1 MEDALSQLD
10 TNRLIHLLKQQR
22 ELYLQLRDL
31 SDRQRALIASDSP
44 DLLLSI
50 LRDRQTLVAALV
62 RLNEQLAPYRRDWEA
77 VQATLSDDVRQQ
89 AAQLL
94 EEINDLLRNI
104 LRVDQEDGALLSARK
119 QAVAQS
125 LSEVSGGRTA
135 NAAYARQDP
144 AQGTATSADLTG

>member
-10 TNRLIHLLKQQR
+10 TNRLIHLLGQQR

-62 RLNEQLAPYRRDWEA
+62 RLNEQLTPYRRDWEA

-135 NAAYARQDP
+135 NAAYARQGP

>member
-125 LSEVSGGRTA
+125 LSDVSGGRTA
-135 NAAYARQDP
+135 NAAYARQGP
-144 AQGTATSADLTG
+144 AQGTVTSADLTG

>member
-10 TNRLIHLLKQQR
+10 TNRLIHLLGQQR
-22 ELYLQLRDL
+22 ELYLRLRDL

-62 RLNEQLAPYRRDWEA
+62 RLNEQLTPYRRDWEA

-135 NAAYARQDP
+135 NAAYARQGP

>member
-1 MEDALSQLD
+1 MEDAVSQLD
-10 TNRLIHLLKQQR
+10 TNRLIHLLGQQR
-22 ELYLQLRDL
+22 ELYLRLHDL

-62 RLNEQLAPYRRDWEA
+62 RLNEELAPYRRDWEA
-77 VQATLSDDVRQQ
+77 VQATLSDDTRQQ
-89 AAQLL
+89 AGQLL

-125 LSEVSGGRTA
+125 LSEVTGGRTA
-135 NAAYARQDP
+135 NAAYARQGR
-144 AQGTATSADLTG
+144 ARGTATSADLTG

>member
-1 MEDALSQLD
+1 MEDAVSQLD
-10 TNRLIHLLKQQR
+10 TNRLIHLLGQQR
-22 ELYLQLRDL
+22 ELYLRLHDL

-62 RLNEQLAPYRRDWEA
+62 RLNEELAPYRRDWEA
-77 VQATLSDDVRQQ
+77 G
-89 AAQLL
+89 QLL

-125 LSEVSGGRTA
+125 LSEVTGGRTA
-135 NAAYARQDP
+135 NAAYARQGR
-144 AQGTATSADLTG
+144 ARGTATSADLTG